1 MRLITLSFVTS
12 LGLGLFLFAA
22 ERSVKVPA
30 PAPVA
35 SLRAEKRF
43 SFEPVT
49 VVGDAHAQLDEPAQG
64 GRAP

>member
-1 MRLITLSFVTS
+1 MRLITFSLVAS

-22 ERSVKVPA
+22 ERSVPS

-49 VVGDAHAQLDEPAQG
+49 VVGDAHAELDEPAQA